1 MAEELGAMPEPKIEP
16 PEPPPGGV
24 DALEPNDDHLPTV
37 PDANPATNPAT
48 EDIPEAITEPD
59 DTDEGASSDGAS
71 DPEEEDPA

>member
-16 PEPPPGGV
+16 AEPNPGGV

-48 EDIPEAITEPD
+48 EDIPDVLTEPD
-59 DTDEGASSDGAS
+59 DTDTEATSDGAS
-71 DPEEEDPA
+71 EPQSETPA